1 MTSEGQSYDVYAAL
15 ADPTRRKLLEI
26 LVDGERSVTRLA
38 EHFPVSRPA
47 ISKHLHVLR
56 QAGLVTETK
65 SGRERLYQLR
75 AEPLQE
81 IRDWL
86 DIYERLWN
94 QKLNN
99 LKQLFEDP
107 H

>member
-1 MTSEGQSYDVYAAL
+1 MIEEGQPYDVFAAL

-26 LVDGERSVTRLA
+26 LSGGEQSVTRLA

-47 ISKHLHVLR
+47 ISKHLNVLR

-75 AEPLQE
+75 AEPLRE
-81 IRDWL
+81 VRDWL
-86 DIYERLWN
+86 DYYERFWN
-94 QKLNN
+94 EKINN
-99 LKQLFEDP
+99 LKRLFEDP